1 MAKCVMRVQKKK
13 SRLKGVIVL
22 VGNPNV
28 GKSTTL
34 INLSKILLDEE
45 DAFFYYELKKQ
56 KKSKDRRIVL
66 RTDRWIVG
74 IGTAGD
80 DRDHLDENF
89 KFFRDQRC
97 DIGVMASRFTLEN
110 YCKTLARKCKAKFAR
125 IEKGDMKTRY
135 AQSRD
140 ALACAEWIRDALKE
154 SRVSRVLSVAN
165 EGGVR

>member
-1 MAKCVMRVQKKK
+1 MSKCVMRVQKKR
-13 SRLKGVIVL
+13 SHLKGVIVL
-22 VGNPNV
+22 VGDPNV

-34 INLSKILLDEE
+34 VHLSKMLLDEE

-89 KFFRDQRC
+89 KFFKDQRC
-97 DIGVMASRFTLEN
+97 DIGVTASRYNLED
-110 YCKTLARKCKAKFAR
+110 YCNELSRKCKAKVGR
-125 IEKGDMKTRY
+125 IEKCDLKTRY
-135 AQSRD
+135 AQSKD
-140 ALACAEWIRDALKE
+140 ALACAEWMRDALKE
-154 SRVSRVLSVAN
+154 SRISKVLSKVGEGVA
-165 EGGVR
+165 R

>member
-74 IGTAGD
+74 IGTADKIDGTNTKAGQTPETDEYGAYLD
-80 DRDHLDENF
+80 DADNS
-89 KFFRDQRC
+89 KTVSVNYAGTAP
-97 DIGVMASRFTLEN
+97 GVAYVEP
-110 YCKTLARKCKAKFAR
+110 
-125 IEKGDMKTRY
+125 
-135 AQSRD
+135 
-140 ALACAEWIRDALKE
+140 
-154 SRVSRVLSVAN
+154 
-165 EGGVR
+165 